1 MIISSKLKN
10 GKEWS
15 NWMVKLN
22 FEINAVEEEE
32 TLSPKT
38 ILIGNQIR

>member
-1 MIISSKLKN
+1 MVKN
-10 GKEWS
+10 GQIEF
-15 NWMVKLN
+15 